1 MTTTTTMSTT
11 TTTTMTP
18 QELDLDIKRTDFI
31 GWQRET
37 LEQLT
42 LDLMSENTRLRA
54 DLRMVLDAHRAAV
67 VKTSPADA
75 VEVVL

>member
-1 MTTTTTMSTT
+1 M
-11 TTTTMTP
+11 TTTMTSTSTMTP
-18 QELDLDIKRTDFI
+18 PEPTLARTDFV

-42 LDLMSENTRLRA
+42 LDLMTENTRLRA
-54 DLRMVLDAHRAAV
+54 DLRMVLDAHRAAL

>member
-1 MTTTTTMSTT
+1 M
-11 TTTTMTP
+11 TTMTLTSTMFSP
-18 QELDLDIKRTDFI
+18 VPTLARTDFV
-31 GWQRET
+31 GWRRET

-42 LDLMSENTRLRA
+42 LDLLSENARLRA

-75 VEVVL
+75 VEVAL